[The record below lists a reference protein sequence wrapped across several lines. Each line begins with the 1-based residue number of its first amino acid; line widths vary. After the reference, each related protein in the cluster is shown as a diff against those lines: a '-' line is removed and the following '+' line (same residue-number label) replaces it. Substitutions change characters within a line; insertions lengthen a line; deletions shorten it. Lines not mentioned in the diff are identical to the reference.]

1 MYLNFDIG
9 VTLRWQLYINAL
21 LIVFVFVDWFFCP
34 DSFTSTLCRR
44 RRQKLKSLCNISN
57 SSFLFCPTGSHLLK
71 LGEFYHISSSQTE
84 DMLGKSKKMATL
96 HQTGFTI
103 KIMNHVP
110 IFLKTHLV
118 GFFGCSQIYWPGH
131 HPKWPHLLFLFF
143 FFWFLC
149 GILCRFFCAI
159 LCLTNILAWPPPQM
173 TPPDGVLVQ
182 MRCNIYHIMGHTL
195 TTKYCFYSKGS
206 SQLKKC
212 VLWRQ
217 ISQTNGGI

>member
-1 MYLNFDIG
+1 MHSWLYLYLLTDCS
-9 VTLRWQLYINAL
+9 AL
-21 LIVFVFVDWFFCP
+21 TALHLPFVVVV
-34 DSFTSTLCRR
+34 R
-44 RRQKLKSLCNISN
+44 N
-57 SSFLFCPTGSHLLK
+57 SK
-71 LGEFYHISSSQTE
+71 VY
-84 DMLGKSKKMATL
+84 ATL
-96 HQTGFTI
+96 VILPSCFARQGPTFWNWENFTTFPHFGDTDI
-103 KIMNHVP
+103 KFFL
-110 IFLKTHLV
+110 FLKTHLV

-206 SQLKKC
+206 SQLKQC

-217 ISQTNGGI
+217 ISQTKGGI